1 MSNQLESALVIA
13 LRDTIKWE
21 SATEASATGTLTPVE
36 PSLPFD
42 SKTYQARDRQ
52 LAYRDLIVG
61 AAVVEVSVQVGDVW
75 NYSTLKP
82 GMQGPAEFTLPF
94 VGSEAG
100 TLTSQIR
107 HVTNVSIPYDAARYA
122 DADLYGRDAII
133 YEVLARACASTF
145 VDPSI
150 PVLDATGTV
159 IPSTS
164 IWSLGEGVPERYDIN
179 ATLPL
184 NRALF
189 KVPDQNL
196 ADRDNQ
202 LAGYVAG
209 LAQVLKNPFQHALR
223 LYVQVEAYG
232 TVQREPDIYA
242 LTSDDGTNRVFQTEP
257 ALPGANQII
266 YDSYAN
272 TLQWVRER
280 VDEVHVPQIYA
291 MVIPGIELGQTIETL
306 AEVPETKDA
315 QYWRGKAGQLEPSG
329 IVVSDT
335 NLYLNNTNTDATV
348 GGYDQYGSASL
359 TVAGIMTFNMAGSL
373 QPGDYRISVLTK
385 PNNRVEIAGAQNV
398 SDTSGTLGGATFDIN
413 VPSGS
418 ISNKAYLVESGNGIV
433 YNGSVYLPGEIF
445 AGTTAD
451 PTYSQYG
458 PVTSTIRQYSV
469 NFLLALPAG
478 PWTTT
483 LEYTNLT
490 GFTDSFTIKGVYT
503 ASGADS
509 VPVIQDVAPIP
520 FTTTNGNILV
530 TPNANMD
537 VADTGQF
544 SFTVYWSGG
553 EGQLHLRKLV
563 FESEA
568 VEGRY
573 AVTGTFAGSTAQV
586 DVTGENQVPGV
597 LRFQY
602 LAYGSVDGTVP
613 FVMNYTEDSTL
624 PLQIQQVQIQ
634 ALDNYVPTPL
644 SEGFQGWRKECLDRA
659 GRVIA
664 QGYNKAVLAYGTD
677 VPTFREAGSYWTP
690 FITEDWMSF
699 VEVYNPRVREIPG
712 INMDGGIINGFQYEV
727 TTPSATYDGTVY
739 VQGQRFYGVES
750 AGTVYSGGTV
760 SQVGAFRKSQPGHI
774 GLPCLVPLGVYFDD
788 TDKLVKAY
796 YDTPLSVPVIMACQ
810 PWMIEYGFYI
820 AQEEFW
826 MPETLGLSL
835 PSDVVPPDYPFPVAF
850 FVGSPVVG
858 DFPLLV
864 DFTNLSTGA
873 QGATFHWDF
882 GD

>member
-13 LRDTIKWE
+13 LRNTIKWE
-21 SATEASATGTLTPVE
+21 SSTVTSSSGTLTPVD
-36 PSLPFD
+36 PDLPFD

-75 NYSTLKP
+75 NYSSLKP

-94 VGSEAG
+94 VGTESG
-100 TLTSQIR
+100 TVNSQVR

-133 YEVLARACASTF
+133 YEVLARACQSTF

-150 PVLDATGTV
+150 PVIDTTGTV

-164 IWSLGEGVPERYDIN
+164 VWSLAEGVEQQTDIN
-179 ATLPL
+179 AVLPL
-184 NRALF
+184 DRALF
-189 KVPDQNL
+189 KKPDQNL

-202 LAGYVAG
+202 LAGYVAQ

-223 LYVQVEAYG
+223 LYVQIEAYG

-266 YDSYAN
+266 YSTSAN
-272 TLQWVRER
+272 TLQWIRER
-280 VDEVHVPQIYA
+280 VDEIHVPQIYA
-291 MVIPGIELGQTIETL
+291 MEIPGIEIGQTIETL
-306 AEVPETKDA
+306 AEVPQLKDA
-315 QYWRGKAGQLEPSG
+315 QYWRGKAGQLEPEG

-335 NLYLNNTNTDATV
+335 SLYLTNTNSDATV

-359 TVAGIMTFNMAGSL
+359 TVAGAMTFNMAGSL
-373 QPGDYRISVLTK
+373 PPGDYRISVLTK
-385 PNNRVEIAGAQNV
+385 PNNRVEVAGAQNT
-398 SDTSGTLGGATFDIN
+398 SNTSGTLGGATFDIN
-413 VPSGS
+413 VQSGS
-418 ISNKAYLVESGNGIV
+418 ISDKVYLVEDGNGIV
-433 YNGSVYLPGEIF
+433 YNGSVYLPGELF

-458 PVTSTIRQYSV
+458 AVPSTIRQFSI

-478 PWTTT
+478 AWTVS
-483 LEYTNLT
+483 LEYTNLS
-490 GFTDSFTIKGVYT
+490 GFTDSFSIKGEYV
-503 ASGADS
+503 ASGADA

-520 FTTTNGNILV
+520 FTTTNGNILI
-530 TPNANMD
+530 TAPAFMD

-544 SFTVYWSGG
+544 SFPIYWTGG
-553 EGQLHLRKLV
+553 DGELHIRKLV
-563 FESEA
+563 FQSE
-568 VEGRY
+568 VEEGRF
-573 AVTGTFAGSTAQV
+573 AVTGTFAGSVAQV
-586 DVTGENQVPGV
+586 DVIGDNQVPGV
-597 LRFQY
+597 MRFQY
-602 LAYGSVDGTVP
+602 FADGSIDGTVP
-613 FVMNYTEDSTL
+613 FTMNYTDDSTL

-634 ALDNYVPTPL
+634 ALDNYIPTPL
-644 SEGFQGWRKECLDRA
+644 GQGFQGWRKECLDRA
-659 GRVIA
+659 TRVIV
-664 QGYNKAVLAYGTD
+664 QGYNNAVAAYGTD
-677 VPTFREAGSYWTP
+677 VPTFRAEGSYWTP
-690 FITEDWMSF
+690 DLAESWMSF
-699 VEVYNPRVREIPG
+699 VEVFNPRVREIPG
-712 INMDGGIINGFQYEV
+712 IAFDGIIGGYQYEV

-739 VQGQRFYGVES
+739 TTGQKFYGVES

-760 SQVGAFRKSQPGHI
+760 NQVGAFQKSKPGHI
-774 GLPCLVPLGVYFDD
+774 GLPCLMPLGVYFDE
-788 TDKLVKAY
+788 TDKMVKAY
-796 YDTPLSVPVIMACQ
+796 YDTPLSIPIITACQ
-810 PWMIEYGFYI
+810 AWMVEYGFYVV
-820 AQEEFW
+820 QEEFW

-835 PSDVVPPDYPFPVAF
+835 PSDVVSPDYPAPVAF
-850 FVGSPVVG
+850 FVGSPVLG